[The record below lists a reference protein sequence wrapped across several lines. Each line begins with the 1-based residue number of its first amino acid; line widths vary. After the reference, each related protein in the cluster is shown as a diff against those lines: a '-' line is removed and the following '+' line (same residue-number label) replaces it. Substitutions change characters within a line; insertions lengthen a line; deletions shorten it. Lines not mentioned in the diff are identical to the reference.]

1 MEKFFL
7 ANRESHLVKPNDSE
21 CLGSASKRMY
31 SFIRKK
37 LKFQLTG
44 ILLAI
49 RNLRAQIEERM
60 INSGVVSTPGLTSVR
75 YTKPSKMSE
84 FGSSNE
90 ASKGGSRGE

>member
-60 INSGVVSTPGLTSVR
+60 INSGVVSTLGLSVR

-90 ASKGGSRGE
+90 ASKGGSGGE